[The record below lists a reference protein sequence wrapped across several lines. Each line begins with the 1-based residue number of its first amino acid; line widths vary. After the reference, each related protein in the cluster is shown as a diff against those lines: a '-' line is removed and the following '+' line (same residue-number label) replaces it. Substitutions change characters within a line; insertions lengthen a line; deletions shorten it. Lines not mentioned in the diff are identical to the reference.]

1 LDANTDYPTGTYQV
15 SFENE
20 NGESEKVDVPSF
32 KTKPISVTGV
42 TLSKESL
49 TLEPGAKGS
58 IQATVQP
65 SNATNKGVTFT
76 SSDEA
81 VATVD
86 GKGEITAKTE
96 GSADITVT
104 TVDGG
109 KTAKCELTVEKAVV
123 NVTGVKLDKSTLSLE
138 EGATGN
144 LVATV
149 EPSTATDKTVTFA
162 SSDKEIAT
170 VDNKGKVTAVK
181 PGSADITVTTKDGSK
196 TAKCELTVTAKT
208 IAVTGVTIEPKTA
221 SVDVDATTKLNS
233 TVAPSTATNK
243 SVSYKSSDEAV
254 ATVSSNGTVT
264 GVAAGE
270 ATITVTTK
278 DGSKTDTSIIT
289 VTEPVTEPENVQ
301 VETTQDSAE
310 VSAE

>member
-1 LDANTDYPTGTYQV
+1 MADTLKVYKGEEVVGSAVRGEDGKAKVTVDGLEANTDYPVGTYKV
-15 SFENE
+15 SFSNE
-20 NGESEKVDVPSF
+20 HGESGKVDVPQF
-32 KTKPISVTGV
+32 KTKPVAVTGV

-58 IQATVQP
+58 TQATVQP

-104 TVDGG
+104 TKDGS
-109 KTAKCELTVEKAVV
+109 KKAKCELTVEKAVV

-181 PGSADITVTTKDGSK
+181 PGDADITVTTKDGSK
-196 TAKCELTVTAKT
+196 TAVCDVTVNAPK
-208 IAVTGVTIEPKTA
+208 EP
-221 SVDVDATTKLNS
+221 
-233 TVAPSTATNK
+233 
-243 SVSYKSSDEAV
+243 
-254 ATVSSNGTVT
+254 
-264 GVAAGE
+264 
-270 ATITVTTK
+270 
-278 DGSKTDTSIIT
+278 DT
-289 VTEPVTEPENVQ
+289 EEPEP
-301 VETTQDSAE
+301 EE
-310 VSAE
+310 